1 MIGQTADDFMVKE
14 LVPRLPE
21 LLKLDYELS
30 RELLRKA
37 GELGLLGVEIPEEYG
52 GLGLDKVSGCLVAEK
67 AGRDGSFATTFAVQ
81 IGIGTLPIVYF
92 GTEAQK
98 KKYLPKLASG
108 EWVSSYSLS
117 EASSASDAM
126 NAKARA
132 VLSPDGKSWILNGE
146 KMWLSN
152 AGFADVY
159 ITFAKVDG
167 EHFTAFIV
175 EKGMPGVSLGAE
187 EKKTGIKG
195 SSTRPLI
202 LTDAVIPRE
211 NLLGEIGKGH
221 KIAFNILN
229 VGRFKLGA
237 MVTGGAK
244 LTARRGRR
252 VRQLPHRVREAHHE
266 LRAHQAQ
273 DRPDGHPRLRLRVDG
288 LPHRRD
294 DRPQPRRRGPRRPR
308 DRAASGS
315 RSTTSSAPW
324 SRSGAPRCCDYVV
337 DETVQIFG
345 GAGFV
350 EDYPAERYWRD
361 ARVNRIYEGTNE
373 INRLLV
379 PGRLIRRAMKGELP
393 IFQKAMALLDELT
406 AGPSARAARR
416 GLPGRRGRACSP
428 GPRRWPSCA
437 WARRC
442 RSAAR
447 RSRTSRRSSAT
458 SPTSP
463 WRPTPSRARSC
474 GPASARRRAAR
485 TRRGCRRRPCAATPR
500 TRWTRSRPRP
510 ASSWPRWRRATRS
523 RTLLA
528 AAEALHEARGRATRS
543 PCAARSPTP
552 PSSRSATRSGSGSGS
567 RPADEGPPP
576 GIGRGPWDEPTGPAF
591 DGAFADPSRARPIG
605 ALRDGRARGR

>member
-1 MIGQTADDFMVKE
+1 MATETKVPVVAAKGGSFLIEERTPDEIFTPEDFSEEQVMIGQTADDFMVKE

-30 RELLRKA
+30 RGLLRKA

-81 IGIGTLPIVYF
+81 VGIGTLPIVYF

-152 AGFADVY
+152 AGFADIY

-202 LTDAVIPRE
+202 LTDAVIPKE
-211 NLLGEIGKGH
+211 NLLGDIGKGH

-237 MVTGGAK
+237 MVTGGTK
-244 LTARRGRR
+244 LTVGVAAAYGNSRTAFGQPITSFGLIKHKIGQMAILTYVSESMVYRTAGMI
-252 VRQLPHRVREAHHE
+252 
-266 LRAHQAQ
+266 
-273 DRPDGHPRLRLRVDG
+273 DRNLADVG
-288 LPHRRD
+288 LD
-294 DRPQPRRRGPRRPR
+294 DPETALKRIEEY
-308 DRAASGS
+308 DVECSMVKVWCS
-315 RSTTSSAPW
+315 EM
-324 SRSGAPRCCDYVV
+324 CDYVV
-337 DETVQIFG
+337 DENLQIFG

-361 ARVNRIYEGTNE
+361 ARVNRIYEGTSE

-393 IFQKAMALLDELT
+393 IFQKAMALST
-406 AGPSARAARR
+406 SSPAGRPARR
-416 GLPGRRGRACSP
+416 PRRASWRPRPPCSP

-463 WRPTPSRARSC
+463 WRPTPSRAPSC

-485 TRRGCRRRPCAATPR
+485 RPRGCRRRRCAATPR

-510 ASSWPRWRRATRS
+510 ASSWPRWRTATRC
-523 RTLLA
+523 
-528 AAEALHEARGRATRS
+528 ARCS
-543 PCAARSPTP
+543 PP
-552 PSSRSATRSGSGSGS
+552 
-567 RPADEGPPP
+567 
-576 GIGRGPWDEPTGPAF
+576 
-591 DGAFADPSRARPIG
+591 
-605 ALRDGRARGR
+605 

>member
-1 MIGQTADDFMVKE
+1 MATEARVSVIAARGGSFLIEDRTPDEIFTPEDFTEEQLLIGQTAEDFMVKE
-14 LVPRLPE
+14 LVPRLPQ
-21 LLKLDYELS
+21 LLKLDYELN
-30 RELLRKA
+30 RELLAKA
-37 GELGLLGVEIPEEYG
+37 GEVGLLGVEVPEEYG

-98 KKYLPKLASG
+98 RKYLPRLASG

-152 AGFADVY
+152 AGFADIY

-202 LTDAVIPRE
+202 LADAVIPKE
-211 NLLGEIGKGH
+211 NVLGEIGKGH

-229 VGRFKLGA
+229 IGRFKLGA

-244 LTARRGRR
+244 LTIGVAAGYGNSRT
-252 VRQLPHRVREAHHE
+252 AF
-266 LRAHQAQ
+266 
-273 DRPDGHPRLRLRVDG
+273 GHPITSFG
-288 LPHRRD
+288 LIKHKIGQMAILAYVSESMVYRTAGMI
-294 DRPQPRRRGPRRPR
+294 DRNLADVGLNDPETALKRIEEY
-308 DRAASGS
+308 DVECSMLKVWCS
-315 RSTTSSAPW
+315 EM
-324 SRSGAPRCCDYVV
+324 CDYAV
-337 DETVQIFG
+337 DENVQIFG

-393 IFQKAMALLDELT
+393 IFAKALALVDELT
-406 AGPSARAARR
+406 SGPSLEAPDEGFLAAEARMLAGAKKVALMCLGTAVQKLGEALKDEQEVLGHFADIAMATYGLESALLRARKRAAAR
-416 GLPGRRGRACSP
+416 GEDQ
-428 GPRRWPSCA
+428 
-437 WARRC
+437 ARLQEAAVRC
-442 RSAAR
+442 YAQDAMDKIE
-447 RSRTSRRSSAT
+447 T
-458 SPTSP
+458 
-463 WRPTPSRARSC
+463 
-474 GPASARRRAAR
+474 SARR
-485 TRRGCRRRPCAATPR
+485 
-500 TRWTRSRPRP
+500 
-510 ASSWPRWRRATRS
+510 
-523 RTLLA
+523 LLA
-528 AAEALHEARGRATRS
+528 AVEEGDTLRALLSALKRFTKHEVSNTV
-543 PCAARSPTP
+543 
-552 PSSRSATRSGSGSGS
+552 
-567 RPADEGPPP
+567 
-576 GIGRGPWDEPTGPAF
+576 
-591 DGAFADPSRARPIG
+591 
-605 ALRDGRARGR
+605 ALRRQVADAAIERVGYPLG